1 MHIHIKRNFSPEKKG
16 CENGKLTINLMK
28 ISPSMLAC
36 DFSQMGKEIQKI
48 KNADMVHMDV
58 MDGNFVPNISF
69 GADIIKSLRAK
80 SNLPF
85 DTHLMIND
93 PLKYIKSFANAGSD
107 IITFHIESKSNTLDT
122 IYEIKKY
129 GKKVGLSLKP
139 DTKPEALIPFLNQI
153 DLVLIMTVE
162 PGFGGQKFMENQM
175 EKACFIKKHSQNKN
189 LLIEVDGGINFET
202 IETVKKY
209 PVDICVSG
217 TCIFSSK
224 DPEKTIEKLKK

>member
-1 MHIHIKRNFSPEKKG
+1 
-16 CENGKLTINLMK
+16 MK

-36 DFSQMGKEIQKI
+36 DFSRMGEEIQKI

-69 GADIIKSLRAK
+69 GADIIKSLRLK

-85 DTHLMIND
+85 DTHLMLD
-93 PLKYIKSFANAGSD
+93 YPLKYIKSFAEAGSD
-107 IITFHIESKSNTLDT
+107 IITFHIESKSDTLDT
-122 IYEIKKY
+122 IKEIKKH

-139 DTKPEALIPFLNQI
+139 GTKPEVLLPFLNQI

-175 EKACFIKKHSQNKN
+175 EKAVFVKNHSENKK
-189 LLIEVDGGINFET
+189 LLVEVDGGINFET
-202 IETVKKY
+202 IKIVKKY
-209 PVDICVSG
+209 PADICVSG
-217 TCIFSSK
+217 TCIFSSDNANK
-224 DPEKTIEKLKK
+224 AIEKLK